1 MKIVKQVLILI
12 SLVFLIGCGNEKIFS
27 EKTSK
32 ITEIQEA
39 GVLNLA
45 TSADY
50 APYEW
55 HLVEGGKDKIV
66 GFDIDIAQIIADELG
81 VELHISDLDFDGL
94 IPALSTGKAD
104 LIISGMTPT
113 AKRAE
118 SVDFSDIYISQEDV
132 VVVREEDMNQFNHL
146 KTMDFVSWATQK
158 ATVQE
163 EWLQTNYPD
172 SDIQSVGQWGTAIVS
187 LKTGKVDAILMVKAV
202 AEQYVKQNEDLV
214 IADIKEIG
222 TQNDSAIAIRKGD
235 TDLKNKVN
243 EIIDSLNKSDM
254 INTLYIENTELM
266 DKNIN

>member
-1 MKIVKQVLILI
+1 MKIVKQLLILV
-12 SLVFLIGCGNEKIFS
+12 SMAFLMACGNEKTDS
-27 EKTSK
+27 ERMSK
-32 ITEIQEA
+32 IEEIQEA
-39 GVLNLA
+39 GILNLV

-55 HLVEGGKDKIV
+55 HLVEGGKDKII

-132 VVVREEDMNQFNHL
+132 VVVREEDAHQFDHL
-146 KTMDFVSWATQK
+146 EALELASWATQK
-158 ATVQE
+158 ATIQE
-163 EWLQTNYPD
+163 EWLQVNYPD
-172 SDIQSVGQWGTAIVS
+172 SKLQSVGQWGTAIVS
-187 LKTGKVDAILMVKAV
+187 LKTGKVDAILMVQAV

-214 IADIKEIG
+214 IMDIEEIG

-243 EIIDSLNKSDM
+243 EIIDSLNESET
-254 INTLYIENTELM
+254 INTLYIKNTELM
-266 DKNIN
+266 DKNVN